1 MIQPSLEG
9 VGTEKVLSMVGG
21 REGSGKESER
31 PTELT
36 KAHNC
41 MNNTKEQTIKKPFLT
56 VLGTHHPLLFLEINL
71 PS

>member
-1 MIQPSLEG
+1 
-9 VGTEKVLSMVGG
+9 MVGG